1 MKTTTYAATK
11 HAAKR
16 AMAALGTMT
25 MAMPALATQGTFP
38 HGYGVKAE
46 GMGGVSIA
54 LPQDALAGANNPAGM
69 VAVGTRLDLGA
80 ALLKVDNGARFAG
93 TDYDGSHDRSL
104 YLIPQLGY
112 NHMLR
117 DDTSLGVS
125 VVGNGVGTD
134 YDNDANVGGL
144 AGPRS
149 ELKQMVI
156 TTSLAHRVN
165 DVHSIG
171 LGLMLARQKLSIG
184 GPAGLGLPQGTDES
198 TGAGVKLGWIG
209 QLTPALSLGATWSSK
224 IDMGRMKEFDG
235 LLPGKGDLDV
245 PEHYGVGIAYRSGA
259 LTLGADV
266 LRINWSG
273 VDALGNDG
281 VTQTSSGKT
290 PGFGWKDQTVW
301 RVGVAYAV
309 NEALTLRAGYSHG
322 TQILDRRDTF
332 LGVLAPSANRRH
344 FTLGA
349 TWALAKDKELSFA
362 YAKSPKER
370 VNGSGPAPDGITDP
384 YMGQNWLS
392 ASLGI
397 RF

>member
-1 MKTTTYAATK
+1 MKMTRL
-11 HAAKR
+11 AAKR
-16 AMAALGTMT
+16 AFAALGTMSV
-25 MAMPALATQGTFP
+25 AFPVLATQGTFP

-46 GMGGVSIA
+46 GMAGVSIA

-80 ALLKVDNGARFAG
+80 ALLKVDNGARFG
-93 TDYDGSHDRSL
+93 GVDYDGSADRSL
-104 YLIPQLGY
+104 YLIPQMGY

-134 YDNDANVGGL
+134 YENDANIGGL
-144 AGPRS
+144 VGPRS

-156 TTSLAHRVN
+156 TASLAHRLN
-165 DVHSIG
+165 EMHSVG

-198 TGAGVKLGWIG
+198 MGAGVKLGWIG
-209 QLTPALSLGATWSSK
+209 QLTPALSLGASYSSK

-235 LLPGKGDLDV
+235 LLPGKGDLDI
-245 PEHYGVGIAYRSGA
+245 PEHYGLGIAYRSGP

-266 LRINWSG
+266 LRINWRG
-273 VDALGNDG
+273 VDALGNPG
-281 VTQTSSGKT
+281 VTQAPSGTT

-301 RVGVAYAV
+301 RVGAAYAV
-309 NEALTLRAGYSHG
+309 SEALTLRAGYSHG

-344 FTLGA
+344 YTVGA
-349 TWALAKDKELSFA
+349 SWAMAKDKELSVA
-362 YAKSPKER
+362 YAKSLKER

-384 YMGQNWLS
+384 YMGQDWLS

>member
-1 MKTTTYAATK
+1 MKTTR
-11 HAAKR
+11 HAANH
-16 AMAALGTMT
+16 AFVALGMIAA
-25 MAMPALATQGTFP
+25 AMPAWATQGTFP

-80 ALLKVDNGARFAG
+80 ALLKVDNGARFG
-93 TDYDGSHDRSL
+93 GVDFDGSHDRSL

-125 VVGNGVGTD
+125 IVGNGVGTD
-134 YDNDANVGGL
+134 YDNDANIGGL
-144 AGPRS
+144 TDARS

-156 TTSLAHRVN
+156 TASLAHRLN
-165 DVHSIG
+165 DVHSVG
-171 LGLMLARQKLSIG
+171 VGLMLARQKLSIR
-184 GPAGLGLPQGTDES
+184 GPGGLGLPQGTDDS
-198 TGAGVKLGWIG
+198 MGAGVKLGWIG
-209 QLTPALSLGATWSSK
+209 QLTPALSLGASYSSK
-224 IDMGRMKEFDG
+224 IDMGRMKKFEG
-235 LLPGKGDLDV
+235 LLPGKGDLDI
-245 PEHYGVGIAYRSGA
+245 PEHYGLGVAYRTGA
-259 LTLGADV
+259 LTLGGDV

-273 VDALGNDG
+273 VDALGNPG
-281 VTQTSSGKT
+281 VTRAPAGTT

-309 NEALTLRAGYSHG
+309 SDALTLRAGYSHG

-332 LGVLAPSANRRH
+332 LGVLAPAANRRH
-344 FTLGA
+344 YTLGA
-349 TWALAKDKELSFA
+349 TWAMDKDKELSVA

-370 VNGSGPAPDGITDP
+370 VNGRGPAPDGITDP
-384 YMGQNWLS
+384 YMGQDWLS
-392 ASLGI
+392 VSLGL

>member
-1 MKTTTYAATK
+1 MKTTR
-11 HAAKR
+11 HAAKKK
-16 AMAALGTMT
+16 AAKCVAALGTISV
-25 MAMPALATQGTFP
+25 AIPALATQGTFP

-54 LPQDALAGANNPAGM
+54 LPQDALVGANNPAGM
-69 VAVGTRLDLGA
+69 VAVGARLDLGA

-93 TDYDGSHDRSL
+93 VDYDGSHDRSL

-112 NHMLR
+112 NYMLR

-134 YDNDANVGGL
+134 YDNDANIGGI

-156 TTSLAHRVN
+156 TTSLAHRLN
-165 DVHSIG
+165 DVHSVG
-171 LGLMLARQKLSIG
+171 LGLLLARQKLSIG

-198 TGAGVKLGWIG
+198 TGAGMTLGWIG
-209 QLTPALSLGATWSSK
+209 QITPALSLGATWSSK
-224 IDMGRMKEFDG
+224 IDMGRMNEFDG
-235 LLPGKGDLDV
+235 LLPGKGDLNV
-245 PEHYGVGIAYRSGA
+245 PEHYGVGIGYRSGP

-266 LRINWSG
+266 LRINWSD
-273 VDALGNDG
+273 VPALGNDG
-281 VTQTSSGKT
+281 VTQVQPGKT

-301 RVGVAYAV
+301 RVGVAYAL

-344 FTLGA
+344 YTVGA
-349 TWALAKDKELSFA
+349 SWLLAKDKELSFA
-362 YAKSPKER
+362 YAKSLKER
-370 VNGSGPAPDGITDP
+370 VDGSGPAPDGITDP
-384 YMGQNWLS
+384 YMGQHWLS